1 MIDLWPN
8 ELSTV
13 DQRSPLTILKEQAS
27 LLGEKTQNIV
37 IAVLEDAPLVGSWLP
52 KTLALASWCASPG
65 GLRRPA
71 RQKGPADPRPGA
83 PTGERLPKNYP
94 FKYGFLLTC
103 PALSHY
109 RFRLFSIAYDI
120 DIYPVRFH
128 LDSDVAEE
136 IIEETHVEL
145 GMNGN
150 LQASNEEE
158 FIEILRRIF
167 SSRKTVR
174 VIRALLSQ
182 AKS

>member
-37 IAVLEDAPLVGSWLP
+37 IAVLEDAPLVGSW
-52 KTLALASWCASPG
+52 
-65 GLRRPA
+65 
-71 RQKGPADPRPGA
+71 
-83 PTGERLPKNYP
+83 LPKNYP